1 MDRKVSKGQELEMRV
16 MKIYISDYAAKIHV
30 REISRMVKA
39 SHRTV
44 SSILSRLES
53 RGIMRHEQVGRS
65 KQYSLNFENVTTKDC
80 IKAAESFWK
89 IRFLEKHFTMK
100 KLIGEISDNLKNT
113 PLILFGSYAK
123 GSETKESD
131 IDILIL
137 KTGEEKLA
145 VKKIS
150 EFAETYKIDIQLQ
163 KASPESFEA
172 GVKER
177 DNLVVEIMKSHI
189 ILNNVD
195 FFVDVF
201 CRNLHGGFQHGK

>member
-16 MKIYISDYAAKIHV
+16 MRIYTSDYSAKIHV

-53 RGIMRHEQVGRS
+53 RGIMRREQVGRS
-65 KQYSLNFENVTTKDC
+65 TQYSLNFENTITKDY

-89 IRFLEKHFTMK
+89 IRFLEKHFTIK
-100 KLIGEISDNLKNT
+100 KLIGEISNDLKNT

-123 GSETKESD
+123 GRETKESD
-131 IDILIL
+131 IDILIV

-145 VKKIS
+145 AKKIS
-150 EFAETYKIDIQLQ
+150 EFAETYKINIQLQ
-163 KASPESFEA
+163 KASPENFEA

-189 ILNNVD
+189 ILNNAD
-195 FFVDVF
+195 FFVDIF
-201 CRNLHGGFQHGK
+201 WRNFNGH

>member
-1 MDRKVSKGQELEMRV
+1 MDRKVTKGQELEMRV

-39 SHRTV
+39 SHRTI
-44 SSILSRLES
+44 SLILSKFES
-53 RGIMRHEQVGRS
+53 RGIMKHEDVGRS
-65 KQYSLNFENVTTKDC
+65 KQYSLNFENATTKDC

-100 KLIGEISDNLKNT
+100 KLIGEISNDLKNT

-131 IDILIL
+131 IDILVV
-137 KTGEEKLA
+137 KTGEEKIA
-145 VKKIS
+145 VKKLS

-163 KASPESFEA
+163 KASAENFEA

-189 ILNNVD
+189 ILNNAD
-195 FFVDVF
+195 FFVDIF
-201 CRNLHGGFQHGK
+201 WRNFNG